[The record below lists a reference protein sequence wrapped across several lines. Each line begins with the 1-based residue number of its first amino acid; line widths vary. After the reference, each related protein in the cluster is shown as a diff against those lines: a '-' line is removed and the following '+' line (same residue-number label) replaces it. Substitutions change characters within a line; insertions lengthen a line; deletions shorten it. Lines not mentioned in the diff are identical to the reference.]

1 MSRYVIA
8 YVSTAI
14 AFLGLDAIWL
24 SFAAAKLYRPYIGDM
39 IIDGFRPGPAA
50 AFYLLY
56 MLGVVLLAIMPAL
69 AEGDWR
75 RAAMNG
81 AMFGFFAYATY
92 DLTNQATLKQWSTIV
107 TVVDMT
113 WGAFATCIGATV
125 GYAVTAWFV
134 GRAAS

>member
-1 MSRYVIA
+1 MSRYIIA
-8 YVSTAI
+8 YVSTAV
-14 AFLGLDAIWL
+14 AFLGLDSIWL
-24 SFAAAKLYRPYIGDM
+24 SFAAEKLYRPYIGDM

-56 MLGVVLLAIMPAL
+56 MLGVVMMAIMPAL
-69 AEGDWR
+69 AESDWR
-75 RAAMNG
+75 RAAING

-113 WGAFATCIGATV
+113 WGSFVTCVGASF
-125 GYAVTAWFV
+125 GYAVTSWFV
-134 GRAAS
+134 GRAAN